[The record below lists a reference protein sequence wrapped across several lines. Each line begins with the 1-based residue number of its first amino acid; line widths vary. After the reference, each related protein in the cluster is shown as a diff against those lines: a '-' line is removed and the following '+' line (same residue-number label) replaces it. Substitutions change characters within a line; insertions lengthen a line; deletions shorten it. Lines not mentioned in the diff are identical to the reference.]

1 MTGKPPRV
9 VLHAGM
15 LAAFNIASV
24 LVGFA
29 VYAAVGAR
37 NQIATQLPIAVAVA
51 VSIAQGGG
59 FLADPTRHESA
70 RT

>member
-29 VYAAVGAR
+29 V
-37 NQIATQLPIAVAVA
+37 
-51 VSIAQGGG
+51 
-59 FLADPTRHESA
+59 
-70 RT
+70 